1 MNRFLPWIDSFLE
14 QSTFLRLVCHF
25 IVILKLLEMHQK
37 PNRTNLSLF
46 LQKSDMYNRNKF
58 VWVELHYRQ
67 KSTKTILSSFE
78 YLSHP
83 ILQKSFR
90 GNHLRKYVTQRKVN
104 TMRTNLP
111 KPLDLLIF
119 CIYSLNF
126 SLEFF
131 IMIFFVTNQLNVS
144 KFLPTQIHKTLISY

>member
-1 MNRFLPWIDSFLE
+1 MSQ

-37 PNRTNLSLF
+37 PNRTNLSPFFAIFPTCRSLICTTEINLF
-46 LQKSDMYNRNKF
+46 
-58 VWVELHYRQ
+58 ELNYITDKKAR
-67 KSTKTILSSFE
+67 KE
-78 YLSHP
+78 YFPPLNTP
-83 ILQKSFR
+83 KKNSFR
-90 GNHLRKYVTQRKVN
+90 GNHLRKYGTQRKIN

-131 IMIFFVTNQLNVS
+131 VMIFL
-144 KFLPTQIHKTLISY
+144 